1 MANHIK
7 KTKTIAGVS
16 TSIYYVGEK
25 KWTTVY
31 DDRKVYPDSSAA
43 DADLYTQ
50 YPGTV
55 VDE

>member
-1 MANHIK
+1 MPNHIK

-16 TSIYYVGEK
+16 TSIYYVGDK
-25 KWTTVY
+25 TWTTKY
-31 DDRKVYPDSSAA
+31 SDRKVYSDSSAA
-43 DADLYTQ
+43 DADVYPQ

>member
-16 TSIYYVGEK
+16 TSIYYMGDK
-25 KWTTVY
+25 TLTTKY
-31 DDRKVYPDSSAA
+31 ESRKVYADSSSAV
-43 DADLYTQ
+43 ADLYTQ

-55 VDE
+55 ITE

>member
-7 KTKTIAGVS
+7 KTKTVAGVS
-16 TSIYYVGEK
+16 TSIYYVGDK
-25 KWTTVY
+25 TWTTVY
-31 DDRKVYPDSSAA
+31 ENRKVYSDSSAA
-43 DADLYTQ
+43 DADIYAQ

>member
-1 MANHIK
+1 MPNHIK

-16 TSIYYVGEK
+16 TSIYYVGDK
-25 KWTTVY
+25 TWTTKY
-31 DDRKVYPDSSAA
+31 SDRKIYSDSSAA
-43 DADLYTQ
+43 DADVYTQ

>member
-16 TSIYYVGEK
+16 TSIYYVGDK
-25 KWTTVY
+25 TWTTKY
-31 DDRKVYPDSSAA
+31 ESRKVYADSSAA

>member
-16 TSIYYVGEK
+16 TSIYYVGDK
-25 KWTTVY
+25 TWTTKFES
-31 DDRKVYPDSSAA
+31 RKVYSDSSAA

>member
-31 DDRKVYPDSSAA
+31 EDRKVYPDSSAA

>member
-16 TSIYYVGEK
+16 TSIYYVGDK
-25 KWTTVY
+25 TWTTKY
-31 DDRKVYPDSSAA
+31 ESRKVYADSSAA

-50 YPGTV
+50 YTGTV
-55 VDE
+55 ITE